1 MTRRGD
7 GLVAALREQ
16 DRVTELHVEK
26 EKAFRV
32 GNIYVGRVQSIV
44 KNIHAAFVD
53 FGCGMNG
60 YLELDRMEGFFFTR
74 QARSGQVTCGDE
86 LLVQLEKEPIKTKLP
101 VLSGYLNF
109 SGRYAVLVHGETGI
123 VFSRKIRKGTFQE
136 ELQKQVLERGFLPDH
151 CAMIIRTNAQ
161 EADRQEIF
169 QEMEALKEQYE
180 ELLAVAPYRSCF
192 SCLYQGEHA
201 FLELIRD
208 YPLSGELQVI
218 TDVEDFYKELRMRLP
233 QMASRFYED
242 RSLSLTALY
251 SLNTAFDQALGKR
264 VWLKSGG
271 YLILEPTE
279 ALTVI
284 DVNTGKCT
292 DKNISREHHFLRTNR
307 EAAREI
313 ALQLR
318 LRNYSGMILVDFIDM
333 EEKEHVEELMQF
345 FRQELAKDR
354 IKATLVDMTRLNL
367 AEVTRKRIYR
377 PLHEAVRELSEER
390 E

>member
-1 MTRRGD
+1 M
-7 GLVAALREQ
+7 VAALREQ
-16 DRVTELHVEK
+16 NRVTELHVEK

-44 KNIHAAFVD
+44 KNINAAFVD

-60 YLELDRMEGFFFTR
+60 YLALDQAEGFFYTR
-74 QARSGQVTCGDE
+74 QARPGLTTCGDE
-86 LLVQLEKEPIKTKLP
+86 LLVQLEKEPVKTKLP
-101 VLSGYLNF
+101 VLTGHLNF
-109 SGRYAVLVHGETGI
+109 SGRYAVLVHGETG
-123 VFSRKIRKGTFQE
+123 VAFSRKIRKSAFPENMRQQILE
-136 ELQKQVLERGFLPDH
+136 QKLLPGQ
-151 CAMIIRTNAQ
+151 CALIIRTNAQ
-161 EADRQEIF
+161 DVEPEQVLGEIKN
-169 QEMEALKEQYE
+169 LREQYE
-180 ELLAVAPYRSCF
+180 ALLKVAPYRSCF

-208 YPLSGELQVI
+208 YPLNSSLQVI
-218 TDVEDFYKELRMRLP
+218 TDVESFYQELKLRLP
-233 QMASRFYED
+233 QISSRFYED
-242 RSLSLTALY
+242 RQLSLTALY

-292 DKNISREHHFLRTNR
+292 DKNISREQHFLRTNL

-318 LRNYSGMILVDFIDM
+318 LRNYSGIIIVDFIDM
-333 EEKEHVEELMQF
+333 EDKKHTEELMQV

-354 IKATLVDMTRLNL
+354 IKATLVDMTGLNL
-367 AEVTRKRIYR
+367 AEVTRKRIYK
-377 PLHEAVRELSEER
+377 PLHEAVLEKG
-390 E
+390 